1 MPELPEVETI
11 RRSLLDLVG
20 TTIDAVTFSA
30 VAPVKHTTAAQ
41 LRLALVKQRLMAL
54 QRRGKYL
61 LFQLSSD
68 STLILHLGMSG
79 RIRRVTDDAPAP
91 KHTHMTLQLSNRSAL
106 RYVDARRFGVITWA
120 TPARQNPY
128 LAHLGPEF
136 DDPQFNTAT
145 FIAQCRRHLKLSL
158 KMALLNQGIV
168 AGLGNIYVCEVLYA
182 AGLHP
187 TRCIAD
193 TSDAELTRIH
203 AAIRTVLTR
212 AIAHGGTSLRD
223 YEDSWGQKG
232 GMKAHLQV
240 YGRDGESTLDGRG
253 SVVRIVQQGRST
265 WFAPEIQK

>member
-20 TTIDAVTFSA
+20 TMIAAASFSA
-30 VAPVKHTTAAQ
+30 VAPVRHTTAAQ
-41 LRLALVKQRLMAL
+41 LRVALSEQRLVAL

-61 LFQLSSD
+61 LFRLSSD

-91 KHTHMTLQLSNRSAL
+91 KHTHMTLQLSNGCAL
-106 RYVDARRFGVITWA
+106 RYVDARRFGVITLA
-120 TPARQNPY
+120 TLALQNPY
-128 LAHLGPEF
+128 LANLGPEF
-136 DDPQFNTAT
+136 DDPRFTAEA
-145 FIAQCRRHLKLSL
+145 FIAHCRRHPALSL
-158 KMALLNQGIV
+158 KMALLNQGTV

-182 AGLHP
+182 AGLDP
-187 TRCIAD
+187 TRRLAD
-193 TSDAELTRIH
+193 TSDTELTRIH
-203 AAIRTVLTR
+203 AATHAVLTR

-265 WFAPEIQK
+265 WYAPEVQK

>member
-20 TTIDAVTFSA
+20 TTIEAVTLSA
-30 VAPVKHTTAAQ
+30 VAPVKHTTPAQ
-41 LRLALVKQRLMAL
+41 LQGTLVGQRLVAL

-61 LFQLSSD
+61 VFRLSSD
-68 STLILHLGMSG
+68 NALILHLGMSG
-79 RIRRVTDDAPAP
+79 RIRRVTDGAPAP
-91 KHTHMTLQLSNRSAL
+91 KHTHMTLQLSNGCAL
-106 RYVDARRFGVITWA
+106 RYVDARRFGAITLDERA
-120 TPARQNPY
+120 SHSSY
-128 LAHLGPEF
+128 LANLGPEF
-136 DDPQFNTAT
+136 DDPQFTAAA
-145 FIAQCRRHLKLSL
+145 FIAQCRRHPKLSL

-182 AGLHP
+182 AGLNP
-187 TRCIAD
+187 TRPIGS
-193 TSDAELTRIH
+193 TTETELTRVH
-203 AAIRTVLTR
+203 TAIRAVLTC

-240 YGRDGESTLDGRG
+240 YGRDGESTLDGRA

-265 WFAPEIQK
+265 WFAPEMQR